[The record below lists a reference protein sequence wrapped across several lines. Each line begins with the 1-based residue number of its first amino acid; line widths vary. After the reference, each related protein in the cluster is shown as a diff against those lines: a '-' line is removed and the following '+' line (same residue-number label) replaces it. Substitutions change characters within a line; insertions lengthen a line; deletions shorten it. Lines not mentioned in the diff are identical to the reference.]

1 MYNKWIIMKSKKNI
15 VFTILLFCLINSASY
30 SQDKAYY
37 YVFNTLNYFAPADK
51 YFSSKNETSYEK
63 TEVIIDFKNNKI
75 IIKVNY
81 SDGIVESI
89 YTINKISELIYSQSD
104 GQFYRFTCFASNN
117 AEAVIDI
124 SKDVKWVRRKIS
136 HNGITHRFYNR

>member
-1 MYNKWIIMKSKKNI
+1 MFLSSFSVNI
-15 VFTILLFCLINSASY
+15 F
-30 SQDKAYY
+30 
-37 YVFNTLNYFAPADK
+37 
-51 YFSSKNETSYEK
+51 E
-63 TEVIIDFKNNKI
+63 NNKI

-89 YTINKISELIYSQSD
+89 YTINIISELIYSQSD